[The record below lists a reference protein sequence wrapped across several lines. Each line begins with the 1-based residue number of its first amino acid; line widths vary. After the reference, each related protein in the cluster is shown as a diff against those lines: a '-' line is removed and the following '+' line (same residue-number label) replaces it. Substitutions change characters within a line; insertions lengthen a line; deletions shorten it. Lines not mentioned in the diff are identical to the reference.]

1 MSSTPKISVIIS
13 THNQEKF
20 IGRCL
25 RSLLDQSY
33 ERFYYEIIVIDDAS
47 QDKTLYALNLF
58 KEDIKIILNK
68 KNKGLPYSINKG
80 IISAKGKFIVR
91 VDADDYVN
99 REFLKVLSLY
109 LTENEYMDAVSCDY
123 LVVNDKEK
131 IIKRENSAKKP
142 IGCGIMFRTE
152 QLIDLGMYDK
162 SFYVQEDRDLRYRF
176 LKKYKIT
183 RVQIPL
189 YRYRKHETNITNNKN
204 NMKKHLQR
212 FKKKHRIKSVK

>member
-1 MSSTPKISVIIS
+1 MPSTPKISVIIP
-13 THNQEKF
+13 TYNQEKF

-25 RSLLDQSY
+25 RSLLDQSH
-33 ERFYYEIIVIDDAS
+33 ERFDYEIIVIDDAS

-58 KEDIKIILNK
+58 KEDIKIIFNK

-99 REFLKVLSLY
+99 REFLKVLSIY
-109 LTENEYMDAVSCDY
+109 LTENEHMDAVSCDY
-123 LVVNDKEK
+123 IVVNDKEK

-152 QLIDLGMYDK
+152 QLIELGMYDK

-183 RVQIPL
+183 RVEIPL

-204 NMKKHLQR
+204 NMNKHLKR
-212 FKKKHRIKSVK
+212 FKKKHRIK